1 MKSLKTVASNTTIS
15 SIEVGSWQSPLESLT
30 STEYYQPEEFQGIV
44 EVEKQVKKNWRGIL
58 SCSTP
63 SSAVRERM
71 TKEMRVN
78 CLKKGNIQKTE
89 EKRIHMLC
97 VDGTKSSYRM
107 LEIALQGGTIL
118 DVDHVILICAFN
130 TFKFTS
136 DEKSNIIVNH
146 KLWEAASSIIRGYE
160 EKLKE
165 LRPKLDYSLLV
176 PGWEESR
183 IVIICM
189 AEKYLADTIWV
200 GKHLGRESRKNKCH
214 FTRFHTFVKQCI
226 VLRYMKCKLIVS

>member
-78 CLKKGNIQKTE
+78 CLKKGNIQKLKRNAFTCYVLMEPNHPTE
-89 EKRIHMLC
+89 CWK
-97 VDGTKSSYRM
+97 
-107 LEIALQGGTIL
+107 
-118 DVDHVILICAFN
+118 
-130 TFKFTS
+130 
-136 DEKSNIIVNH
+136 
-146 KLWEAASSIIRGYE
+146 
-160 EKLKE
+160 
-165 LRPKLDYSLLV
+165 
-176 PGWEESR
+176 
-183 IVIICM
+183 
-189 AEKYLADTIWV
+189 
-200 GKHLGRESRKNKCH
+200 
-214 FTRFHTFVKQCI
+214 
-226 VLRYMKCKLIVS
+226 